1 MKKSNYWLDLKTNKL
16 NEGGVKAILKSL
28 NRLSL
33 AKNIKLMEGTASVW
47 EQLVTEDII
56 ANIFILDDFIKA
68 VDIGVRMPMYNRID
82 YADIYTEAVAIA
94 KKRKQAEINERQR
107 IENSK
112 PKNGVPM
119 PEDLRTIIK
128 RLGDVVESDKPD
140 TLEHSEDSPEIM
152 VTE

>member
-1 MKKSNYWLDLKTNKL
+1 MEKTFDVWL
-16 NEGGVKAILKSL
+16 
-28 NRLSL
+28 RLIEEDV
-33 AKNIKLMEGTASVW
+33 AADNFNI
-47 EQLVTEDII
+47 
-56 ANIFILDDFIKA
+56 DDFTQA
-68 VDIGVRMPMYNRID
+68 VKIRVRTPMYNRID

-119 PEDLRTIIK
+119 PEDLRMIIK

-140 TLEHSEDSPEIM
+140 TLEHSEDSPEMM
-152 VTE
+152 VAE